1 MTFSSTSSSWTPV
14 ASSKQSHYG
23 TCEGPI
29 VGVDRIFVAWQFGN
43 TEENEGRKLRPLFM
57 IHTLEI
63 QWGTEPEHGKL
74 EEIPNMAIIPWCSM
88 FHVDGVFFTSGRFSS
103 HHPIFH
109 PSTWYPPTLPFQHL
123 WSWDP
128 TSRAPTKWPL
138 PRLASF
144 ESSSF
149 WSSKI
154 HQRGRRGQ
162 GGRVIFYRF
171 SQLKIWYD
179 MIWYEVIW
187 YDMIWS
193 NMIYPSLKHR
203 KGEFTKE
210 KMLLGGPC
218 FLWDSV
224 SFQSLGS
231 VLTKACKGLSK
242 TPTSTSP
249 WNISGFSLEMMALNP
264 SKPSTSYGQ
273 V

>member
-14 ASSKQSHYG
+14 TSSKQSHYG

-43 TEENEGRKLRPLFM
+43 TEENEGRKLRPLFI

-63 QWGTEPEHGKL
+63 QCGTEPEHGKPGRDS
-74 EEIPNMAIIPWCSM
+74 EHGNHSMM
-88 FHVDGVFFTSGRFSS
+88 FHVPCRWCICYIWEILKSPSYL
-103 HHPIFH
+103 P

-162 GGRVIFYRF
+162 GGRVIFCRF

-179 MIWYEVIW
+179 MIWY
-187 YDMIWS
+187 DM
-193 NMIYPSLKHR
+193 K
-203 KGEFTKE
+203 
-210 KMLLGGPC
+210 
-218 FLWDSV
+218 
-224 SFQSLGS
+224 
-231 VLTKACKGLSK
+231 
-242 TPTSTSP
+242 
-249 WNISGFSLEMMALNP
+249 
-264 SKPSTSYGQ
+264 
-273 V
+273 

>member
-1 MTFSSTSSSWTPV
+1 MKISSTSFQLNSSGKQQTKSLWHVWRSHSRSRPHICRLTV
-14 ASSKQSHYG
+14 WKHRSKRGTEIASM
-23 TCEGPI
+23 
-29 VGVDRIFVAWQFGN
+29 FV
-43 TEENEGRKLRPLFM
+43 

-154 HQRGRRGQ
+154 HQRARRGQ
-162 GGRVIFYRF
+162 GGRVIFCRF
-171 SQLKIWYD
+171 SQLKIWYG
-179 MIWYEVIW
+179 MIW
-187 YDMIWS
+187 YDMIWRY
-193 NMIYPSLKHR
+193 IK
-203 KGEFTKE
+203 
-210 KMLLGGPC
+210 
-218 FLWDSV
+218 
-224 SFQSLGS
+224 
-231 VLTKACKGLSK
+231 
-242 TPTSTSP
+242 
-249 WNISGFSLEMMALNP
+249 
-264 SKPSTSYGQ
+264 
-273 V
+273 